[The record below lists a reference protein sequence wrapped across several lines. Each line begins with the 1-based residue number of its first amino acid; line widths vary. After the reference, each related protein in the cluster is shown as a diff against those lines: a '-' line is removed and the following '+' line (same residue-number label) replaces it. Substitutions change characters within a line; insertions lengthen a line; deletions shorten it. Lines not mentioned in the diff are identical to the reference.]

1 VDGGDTVSAGELEQQ
16 YRQLKALTKVKA
28 TAQRPRQRRELLA
41 MIQALSAR
49 TAAGDD
55 SALHERVEQLRDG
68 LQRDIGS
75 VR

>member
-1 VDGGDTVSAGELEQQ
+1 MPVGELEQQ
-16 YRQLKALTKVKA
+16 YKQLKAMTKTKA

-41 MIQALSAR
+41 MIQALSIR

-55 SALHERVEQLRDG
+55 ITLHERVEQLRND

>member
-1 VDGGDTVSAGELEQQ
+1 MPAGELERQ
-16 YRQLKALTKVKA
+16 YKQLKALTKVQA

-41 MIQALSAR
+41 MIQALSSR

-55 SALHERVEQLRDG
+55 ITLHERVEQLRDD

>member
-1 VDGGDTVSAGELEQQ
+1 VPAGELERQ
-16 YRQLKALTKVKA
+16 YKQLKALTRVKA

-41 MIQALSAR
+41 MIQALSAN

-55 SALHERVEQLRDG
+55 TDLHERVEQLRAD